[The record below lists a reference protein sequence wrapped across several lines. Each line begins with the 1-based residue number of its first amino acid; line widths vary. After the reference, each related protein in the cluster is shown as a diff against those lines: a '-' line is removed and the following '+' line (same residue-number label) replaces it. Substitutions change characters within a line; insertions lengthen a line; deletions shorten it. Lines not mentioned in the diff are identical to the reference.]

1 MKPKYVVLNS
11 NLTKPGFPHNIEIR
25 FAPSKKIF
33 VAACQDA
40 TKYFFNWSNLIFVHY
55 EESLLSSNLNSKLFR
70 FHIAHP
76 NLHTAHL
83 LRS

>member
-11 NLTKPGFPHNIEIR
+11 NLTIPGFPHNIEIR

-40 TKYFFNWSNLIFVHY
+40 TKYFFQLVQSYFCALRGKSVIIKFEFKTISVSY
-55 EESLLSSNLNSKLFR
+55 CSS
-70 FHIAHP
+70 
-76 NLHTAHL
+76 
-83 LRS
+83 